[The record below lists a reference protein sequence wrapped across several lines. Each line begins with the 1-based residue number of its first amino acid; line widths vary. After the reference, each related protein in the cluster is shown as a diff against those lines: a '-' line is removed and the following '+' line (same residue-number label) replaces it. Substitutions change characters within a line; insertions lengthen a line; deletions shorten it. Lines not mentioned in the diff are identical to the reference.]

1 MQYRPN
7 IEISM
12 SRRILVV
19 NKKRDT
25 QNKNNFQELDAKFKI
40 WNRKRKEKTVITK
53 VFLTIPSKASQCYA
67 YTHCSLPHNDQ
78 NMFHTQQIE

>member
-40 WNRKRKEKTVITK
+40 WNRKRKEKTV
-53 VFLTIPSKASQCYA
+53 
-67 YTHCSLPHNDQ
+67 
-78 NMFHTQQIE
+78 